1 MVDMIEAT
9 RTQPNASFR
18 RVQGSVSIEQSA
30 FASRIA
36 LRAKE
41 DAVGPLSTALGLV
54 LPTRPKTSSVS
65 GLRSALWLG
74 PDEWLVIDQSGGDLM
89 AVCATVDAIHSSADI
104 SHRNTAFIVSG
115 EDAADV
121 LNAGCPQDLSLAAF
135 PVGAVS
141 RTLFGKAEVVIFRV
155 TEDTFRLECWRSFAE
170 YVGGLLG
177 EAVSEVIF

>member
-1 MVDMIEAT
+1 
-9 RTQPNASFR
+9 
-18 RVQGSVSIEQSA
+18 
-30 FASRIA
+30 
-36 LRAKE
+36 
-41 DAVGPLSTALGLV
+41 
-54 LPTRPKTSSVS
+54 
-65 GLRSALWLG
+65 
-74 PDEWLVIDQSGGDLM
+74 
-89 AVCATVDAIHSSADI
+89 
-104 SHRNTAFIVSG
+104 VSG

>member
-1 MVDMIEAT
+1 MADMVEAT

-18 RVQGSVSIEQSA
+18 RIHGSVSIEQAA
-30 FASRIA
+30 FATRIS
-36 LRAKE
+36 LRAKS
-41 DAVGPLSTALGLV
+41 DAVAALSTALGLV
-54 LPTRPKTSSVS
+54 LPVKPKTSSVS

-74 PDEWLVIDQSGGDLM
+74 PDEWLVIDMSGGDLM
-89 AVCATVDAIHSSADI
+89 AVCATADAMHSAVDI

-141 RTLFGKAEVVIFRV
+141 RTLFGKAEVVLYRV
-155 TEDTFRLECWRSFAE
+155 TDDTFRLECWRSFAE
-170 YVGGLLG
+170 YVGGLLR
-177 EAVSEVIF
+177 EAASEVIF